1 MTMTLG
7 EKIKKYRQAGGLS
20 QEQLSE
26 KLSVSRQ
33 AVTKWESDKGIPDI
47 HNLQAIA
54 KLFNVSLDSLLA
66 MDEKIGSIVLKE
78 EIDIEKYKKTGKARS
93 KYDMV
98 VKEKYPKAMV
108 IYPLIRRKK
117 LNKMEAIIDFLTEPG
132 VLEMVDSLNDMSAYY
147 LVEQNGQQFLV
158 NVTKTYIEGRRL
170 KQKFEGKKCVIEKN
184 IFIKLNYT
192 L

>member
-1 MTMTLG
+1 
-7 EKIKKYRQAGGLS
+7 
-20 QEQLSE
+20 
-26 KLSVSRQ
+26 
-33 AVTKWESDKGIPDI
+33 
-47 HNLQAIA
+47 
-54 KLFNVSLDSLLA
+54 
-66 MDEKIGSIVLKE
+66 
-78 EIDIEKYKKTGKARS
+78 
-93 KYDMV
+93 
-98 VKEKYPKAMV
+98 MV

-117 LNKMEAIIDFLTEPG
+117 LNKMEAMIDFLTEPG

>member
-98 VKEKYPKAMV
+98 VKKSIQRQWLFIHLYE
-108 IYPLIRRKK
+108 
-117 LNKMEAIIDFLTEPG
+117 
-132 VLEMVDSLNDMSAYY
+132 
-147 LVEQNGQQFLV
+147 
-158 NVTKTYIEGRRL
+158 
-170 KQKFEGKKCVIEKN
+170 EKN
-184 IFIKLNYT
+184 
-192 L
+192 

>member
-7 EKIKKYRQAGGLS
+7 EKIKKYRQARGLS

-93 KYDMV
+93 KYD
-98 VKEKYPKAMV
+98 
-108 IYPLIRRKK
+108 IS
-117 LNKMEAIIDFLTEPG
+117 F
-132 VLEMVDSLNDMSAYY
+132 SLGM
-147 LVEQNGQQFLV
+147 
-158 NVTKTYIEGRRL
+158 
-170 KQKFEGKKCVIEKN
+170 QK
-184 IFIKLNYT
+184 IKLHQF
-192 L
+192 